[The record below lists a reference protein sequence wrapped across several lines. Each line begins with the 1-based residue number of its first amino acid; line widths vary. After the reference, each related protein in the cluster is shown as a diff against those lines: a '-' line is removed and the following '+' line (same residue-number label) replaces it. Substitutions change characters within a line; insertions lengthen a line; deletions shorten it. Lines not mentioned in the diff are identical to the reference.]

1 LSFVSRINILDYF
14 WQAADKLNI
23 PFNKNL
29 LSQFEIYFQELVTWN
44 KKINLTR
51 ITERKRV
58 FIEHFLDSLVP
69 QKFIPIGNNL
79 VDLGS
84 GGGFPGVP
92 LKIIRPD
99 LSITLIDSSLKKI
112 VFLEHLIQL
121 LGLSDIDVFH
131 FRLSENQSPLNR
143 SYRVCIGRALAPLK
157 RFLALALPLKS
168 PQGIIIAMKGP
179 NFLKEL
185 KEANAFI
192 SANKISLVK
201 VEEFILPLVHKKR
214 AILVFN

>member
-1 LSFVSRINILDYF
+1 MSRINILDYF

-69 QKFIPIGNNL
+69 QKFIPIANNL